1 VSSTTDNN
9 SNNKPK
15 EEVVLPSSS
24 PTDQIILPAPEQQ
37 QQQNQDQQT
46 QEEINKAIQNQQDSP
61 LLKQIKDTM
70 LEVSQAHMNDIVN
83 DLKEGRL
90 RLEYVDKSGKM
101 QVDRRSYNPMTIGMS
116 KKATKVDKRIRLLK
130 ADIQGM
136 GEDGGMDVSSIQ
148 KKYPDILDEDIDEYD
163 IKNETALTEILLN
176 YIYSQKANIYWGIN
190 NIDNYSLHD
199 IMIVSSLYES
209 RNNFAPSLQS
219 MQAPRQATTV
229 NK

>member
-1 VSSTTDNN
+1 MSSNDNN
-9 SNNKPK
+9 QQTTV
-15 EEVVLPSSS
+15 EQVVLPSSV
-24 PTDQIILPAPEQQ
+24 DQTSASSTEQP
-37 QQQNQDQQT
+37 NQDQQT
-46 QEEINKAIQNQQDSP
+46 QEEVNKAIQNQQDSP

-70 LEVSQAHMNDIVN
+70 LEVSQGHMNDIVN
-83 DLKEGRL
+83 DLKEGRI
-90 RLEYVDKSGKM
+90 RLEYVDKTGKM

-136 GEDGGMDVSSIQ
+136 GEDGGMDVASIQ
-148 KKYPDILDEDIDEYD
+148 KKYPDILDEDVDEYD
-163 IKNETALTEILLN
+163 LRTESALTEILLN
-176 YIYSQKANIYWGIN
+176 HIYAQKASIYWGIN

-209 RNNFAPSLQS
+209 RNNFAPSLQN
-219 MQAPRQATTV
+219 MQSRGQTTV